1 MKTFGCR
8 LGVCTALVMCASFAA
23 GRAPLPPGA
32 VPPKPWLVINE
43 DNDRYFKCADL
54 PGRVEKTT
62 AEACE
67 KYLDTVVDGGK
78 VTHFFMCVCGQRA
91 SYDSKAWEPIWKGL
105 EGVERDGSPATN
117 NAWCVNA
124 KKMSDAGVDPYA
136 IWTRRCR
143 EKGVSPW
150 ISMRMNDIHFCSVSN
165 YFRTESFWTEHPE
178 LHLKRPEQKPSWN
191 EHAFNYKYAKVRRH
205 AFAMVDEILDRWD
218 ADGIELDWLRFE
230 KHLTLGKEESL
241 SYVLTDFMRGARKRA
256 DAAAKRRG
264 HPVRI
269 AVRIPPVYALARHLG
284 YDPET
289 WAKEELVDIITVCN
303 AYSASNFD
311 FDIADWQAR
320 IRRANPSVTVLPGT
334 DIPFAC
340 MPANDSFKLMANGE
354 NMGVR
359 RGWCAVHANPE
370 GFYFFNVPYLDDA
383 ARREI
388 YSRSL
393 QPERLERL
401 SRRFIVSYH
410 DIAAKGKCRP
420 RQLPVTLDRPQTLV
434 TRAARGKNDA
444 FAYVVAGFAGAN
456 PRLPPSVTLNGVAAV
471 GEPERLSNARP
482 YGGGLAKSAVRWMF
496 PGCALKSGENEIGFS
511 ANTDGKAQVVWCEI
525 ALPEPGQVPR
535 DFKRMPY
542 NNPGA
547 TSFLGVGLWAWPM
560 AFDYDGDGD
569 LDLVVSCPDTPYNG
583 TYFFENATPKGEK
596 NAKPIFKRGMRQG
609 RGYGNTMVTSY
620 RGKPV
625 VTRPGHVVWNPQ
637 ADICGEAT
645 PVKGLPPNVH
655 PNRVRGNTWRFVDWD
670 GNGQE
675 DLLIGVGDWT
685 DYGWANAYD
694 AHGSWTNGPLRG
706 LLYVCRHVKGEGPDA
721 EYAPAE
727 KVLLADGAP
736 LEVFGNPMPMAADWD
751 GDGDLDLICGS
762 FMDDFTF
769 FENVGTRA
777 TPRFMIGRKL
787 TAADGKKLA
796 MDLQM
801 ITPSAVDW
809 DGDGRL
815 DIICG
820 DEDGRVAFIRN
831 TGRLEKGMPVFEK
844 PYYFRQEADC
854 VKFGALSTPFAC
866 DWDGDGDWDII
877 TGNSA
882 GYIAFIENLSGQGVA
897 KPRWAEPKLLSAGG
911 QTIRIQA
918 GENGSIQGPC
928 EAKWGYTVLS
938 VADWD
943 GDGHL
948 DIVCNS
954 IFGDVI
960 WYRNPGR
967 KGTLDLEPARP
978 VEVEWEGEQP
988 ALAWGWR
995 KPQGKALLTQWRT
1008 SAVAIDWDKDGLTD
1022 LVMLDQEGYLCL
1034 FKRAR
1039 GADGRLVLLAPRR
1052 VFADGKGNLYR
1063 FSDKTAGASGR
1074 RKFCFVDWD
1083 CDGKLDIAINDRNAF
1098 LYKQLGLR
1106 PEGVWRFRNAWLMGE
1121 KRLQGH
1127 TSCPTWTDFDGDGLP
1142 ELLVGAE
1149 DGFFYTLANPL
1160 VETNR

>member
-1 MKTFGCR
+1 MKEYSIGILTCC
-8 LGVCTALVMCASFAA
+8 LACAAFA

-43 DNDRYFKCADL
+43 DNDRYFKRADL
-54 PGRVEKTT
+54 PGNIEKTT

-67 KYLDTVVDGGK
+67 QYLDTVLDGGK

-105 EGVERDGSPATN
+105 DGVEVNGSPATN
-117 NAWCVNA
+117 NLWCINA
-124 KKMSDAGVDPYA
+124 KKMSDAGIDPYA

-150 ISMRMNDIHFCSVSN
+150 ISMRMNDVHFCHVTN
-165 YFRTESFWTEHPE
+165 YFRTESFWTDHPE
-178 LHLKRPEQKPSWN
+178 LHIKRPEQKPSWN

-218 ADGIELDWLRFE
+218 ADGIELDWLRFPNN
-230 KHLTLGKEESL
+230 LTLGKEEEL
-241 SYVLTDFMRGARKRA
+241 SHVLTDFMREVRKHA

-269 AVRIPPVYALARHLG
+269 ATRIPTVYAVARHLG
-284 YDPET
+284 FDPET
-289 WAKEELVDIITVCN
+289 WAREGHE
-303 AYSASNFD
+303 
-311 FDIADWQAR
+311 
-320 IRRANPSVTVLPGT
+320 
-334 DIPFAC
+334 
-340 MPANDSFKLMANGE
+340 SFKMMANGE

-383 ARREI
+383 ARNEI

-401 SRRFIVSYH
+401 SRRFVVSFH
-410 DIAAKGKCRP
+410 DIAAKDKCRP

-434 TRAARGKNDA
+434 TRAARGKGDA
-444 FAYVVAGFAGAN
+444 FAYVVAGFSGAN
-456 PRLPPSVTLNGVAAV
+456 PRLPPSVTLNGVAAA

-482 YGGGLAKSAVRWMF
+482 YGGGLAKSAVRWKF
-496 PGCALKSGENEIGFS
+496 PASALKSGENEIGFS
-511 ANTDGKAQVVWCEI
+511 ANPDGKAQVVWCEI
-525 ALPEPGQVPR
+525 ALPEPGGTPR
-535 DFKRMPY
+535 DFERMEY

-547 TSFLGVGLWAWPM
+547 TSYLGVGLWAWPM

-569 LDLVVSCPDTPYNG
+569 LDLVVSCPDVPYNG
-583 TYFFENATPKGEK
+583 TYFFENAAPKGEK
-596 NAKPIFKRGMRQG
+596 NAKPIFKKAKRLGK
-609 RGYGNTMVTSY
+609 GYGNTVVTSY

-625 VTRPGHVVWNPQ
+625 VTRPGHAVWNPQ
-637 ADICGEAT
+637 ADICGTAT

-655 PNRVRGNTWRFVDWD
+655 PNKVRGNTWRFVDWD
-670 GNGQE
+670 GDGA
-675 DLLIGVGDWT
+675 DDILVGVGDWT

-706 LLYVCRHVKGEGPDA
+706 LLYVCRHVKGDGPDA

-727 KVLLADGAP
+727 KVLLAEGAP
-736 LEVFGNPMPMAADWD
+736 LEVYGNPMPMAADWD

-777 TPRFMIGRKL
+777 APRFVSGRKL
-787 TAADGKKLA
+787 KAADGKKLA

-866 DWDGDGDWDII
+866 DWDGDGDWDVIA
-877 TGNSA
+877 GNSA
-882 GYIAFIENLSGQGVA
+882 GYLAFIENLSGAGVA

-911 QTIRIQA
+911 RTIRIQA
-918 GENGSIQGPC
+918 GANGSIQGPC
-928 EAKWGYTVLS
+928 EAKWGYTVPT

-943 GDGHL
+943 GDGNL

-960 WYRNPGR
+960 WYRNPGGSRSCATENPGGSRSCATENTPGR
-967 KGTLDLEPARP
+967 KVVLDLEPARP
-978 VEVEWEGEQP
+978 VEVEWEGAQP

-1039 GADGRLVLLAPRR
+1039 GADGRLVLQSPRR

-1074 RKFCFVDWD
+1074 RKLCFVDWD
-1083 CDGKLDIAINDRNAF
+1083 CDGKLDIATSSSACVR
-1098 LYKQLGLR
+1098 R
-1106 PEGVWRFRNAWLMGE
+1106 VCGVSATRG
-1121 KRLQGH
+1121 
-1127 TSCPTWTDFDGDGLP
+1127 
-1142 ELLVGAE
+1142 
-1149 DGFFYTLANPL
+1149 
-1160 VETNR
+1160 

>member
-8 LGVCTALVMCASFAA
+8 LGVCTALAMCTSFAA

-67 KYLDTVVDGGK
+67 RYVDTVLDGGK

-205 AFAMVDEILDRWD
+205 AYAMVDEILDRWD

-241 SYVLTDFMRGARKRA
+241 SYVLTDFMRDVRTRT

-289 WAKEELVDIITVCN
+289 WAKEGLVDIITVCN

-354 NMGVR
+354 NMPVR

-383 ARREI
+383 ARHEI

-434 TRAARGKNDA
+434 TRAARGKN
-444 FAYVVAGFAGAN
+444 
-456 PRLPPSVTLNGVAAV
+456 P
-471 GEPERLSNARP
+471 
-482 YGGGLAKSAVRWMF
+482 
-496 PGCALKSGENEIGFS
+496 
-511 ANTDGKAQVVWCEI
+511 I
-525 ALPEPGQVPR
+525 ASP
-535 DFKRMPY
+535 
-542 NNPGA
+542 
-547 TSFLGVGLWAWPM
+547 T
-560 AFDYDGDGD
+560 
-569 LDLVVSCPDTPYNG
+569 
-583 TYFFENATPKGEK
+583 
-596 NAKPIFKRGMRQG
+596 RG
-609 RGYGNTMVTSY
+609 
-620 RGKPV
+620 P
-625 VTRPGHVVWNPQ
+625 
-637 ADICGEAT
+637 
-645 PVKGLPPNVH
+645 
-655 PNRVRGNTWRFVDWD
+655 
-670 GNGQE
+670 
-675 DLLIGVGDWT
+675 
-685 DYGWANAYD
+685 
-694 AHGSWTNGPLRG
+694 
-706 LLYVCRHVKGEGPDA
+706 
-721 EYAPAE
+721 
-727 KVLLADGAP
+727 
-736 LEVFGNPMPMAADWD
+736 
-751 GDGDLDLICGS
+751 
-762 FMDDFTF
+762 
-769 FENVGTRA
+769 
-777 TPRFMIGRKL
+777 
-787 TAADGKKLA
+787 TAADSRKAPCAGSFR
-796 MDLQM
+796 
-801 ITPSAVDW
+801 PPRS
-809 DGDGRL
+809 R
-815 DIICG
+815 
-820 DEDGRVAFIRN
+820 RVKTKSVSRPIPTAR
-831 TGRLEKGMPVFEK
+831 R
-844 PYYFRQEADC
+844 RS
-854 VKFGALSTPFAC
+854 FGAKSRCRNRASRPAT
-866 DWDGDGDWDII
+866 
-877 TGNSA
+877 S
-882 GYIAFIENLSGQGVA
+882 SGC
-897 KPRWAEPKLLSAGG
+897 PT
-911 QTIRIQA
+911 TI
-918 GENGSIQGPC
+918 
-928 EAKWGYTVLS
+928 
-938 VADWD
+938 
-943 GDGHL
+943 
-948 DIVCNS
+948 
-954 IFGDVI
+954 
-960 WYRNPGR
+960 
-967 KGTLDLEPARP
+967 PARR
-978 VEVEWEGEQP
+978 
-988 ALAWGWR
+988 ASSAW
-995 KPQGKALLTQWRT
+995 
-1008 SAVAIDWDKDGLTD
+1008 D
-1022 LVMLDQEGYLCL
+1022 
-1034 FKRAR
+1034 
-1039 GADGRLVLLAPRR
+1039 
-1052 VFADGKGNLYR
+1052 
-1063 FSDKTAGASGR
+1063 SGR
-1074 RKFCFVDWD
+1074 GR
-1083 CDGKLDIAINDRNAF
+1083 
-1098 LYKQLGLR
+1098 
-1106 PEGVWRFRNAWLMGE
+1106 WRSITTA
-1121 KRLQGH
+1121 
-1127 TSCPTWTDFDGDGLP
+1127 TATWTWW
-1142 ELLVGAE
+1142 
-1149 DGFFYTLANPL
+1149 
-1160 VETNR
+1160 

>member
-8 LGVCTALVMCASFAA
+8 LGVCTALAMCTSFAA

-43 DNDRYFKCADL
+43 DNDRYFKRADL
-54 PGRVEKTT
+54 PGNIEKTT

-67 KYLDTVVDGGK
+67 QYLDTVLDGGK

-143 EKGVSPW
+143 KKGVSPW

-205 AFAMVDEILDRWD
+205 AYAMVDEILDRWD

-241 SYVLTDFMRGARKRA
+241 SYVLTDFMRGVRKRA
-256 DAAAKRRG
+256 DTAAKRRG

-289 WAKEELVDIITVCN
+289 WAKEGLVDIITVCN

-311 FDIADWQAR
+311 FDVADWQAR

-354 NMGVR
+354 NMPVR

-370 GFYFFNVPYLDDA
+370 GFYFFNVPYLDAA
-383 ARREI
+383 ARNEI

-420 RQLPVTLDRPQTLV
+420 RQLPVTLDRSRTLV

-456 PRLPPSVTLNGVAAV
+456 PRLPPSVMLNGVAAV

-496 PGCALKSGENEIGFS
+496 PGCALKPGENEIGFS
-511 ANTDGKAQVVWCEI
+511 ANPDGKAQIVWCEI
-525 ALPEPGQVPR
+525 ALPEPGKTPR
-535 DFKRMPY
+535 DFERMHY

-583 TYFFENATPKGEK
+583 TYFFENTTPKGEK
-596 NAKPIFKRGMRQG
+596 NAKPVFKRGMRQG
-609 RGYGNTMVTSY
+609 KGYGNTVVTSY

-625 VTRPGHVVWNPQ
+625 VTRPGYAVWNPQ
-637 ADICGEAT
+637 ADICGEAV
-645 PVKGLPPNVH
+645 PVKGLPTNVH
-655 PNRVRGNTWRFVDWD
+655 PNKVRGNTWRFVDWD
-670 GNGQE
+670 GDGQE
-675 DLLIGVGDWT
+675 DILVGVGDWT

-727 KVLLADGAP
+727 QVRVVNLGLTNGAP
-736 LEVFGNPMPMAADWD
+736 LEVYGNPMPMAADWD

-777 TPRFMIGRKL
+777 APRFAAGRKL

-866 DWDGDGDWDII
+866 DWDGDGDWDVIA
-877 TGNSA
+877 GNSA
-882 GYIAFIENLSGQGVA
+882 GYLAFIENLSGAGVA

-911 QTIRIQA
+911 
-918 GENGSIQGPC
+918 
-928 EAKWGYTVLS
+928 
-938 VADWD
+938 
-943 GDGHL
+943 
-948 DIVCNS
+948 
-954 IFGDVI
+954 
-960 WYRNPGR
+960 
-967 KGTLDLEPARP
+967 
-978 VEVEWEGEQP
+978 EV
-988 ALAWGWR
+988 
-995 KPQGKALLTQWRT
+995 
-1008 SAVAIDWDKDGLTD
+1008 GLH
-1022 LVMLDQEGYLCL
+1022 
-1034 FKRAR
+1034 
-1039 GADGRLVLLAPRR
+1039 GADGGGLGRRRESRHRVQLHLRRRDLVPKPGREGRARPR
-1052 VFADGKGNLYR
+1052 
-1063 FSDKTAGASGR
+1063 AGASGGGR
-1074 RKFCFVDWD
+1074 MGGRAARARVGLAQAAGQGASHAVAHVGGGDRLGQGRPHGPRDARPGRIPLPLQACARGGRTSRPPVAAPRVRGRQGQPLPLLGQ
-1083 CDGKLDIAINDRNAF
+1083 DGGRERAAQALFRG
-1098 LYKQLGLR
+1098 LGLR
-1106 PEGVWRFRNAWLMGE
+1106 RQARHRDQRPQCVPLQAARPASGGRVALPQRVADGREAPAGAHELSHLD
-1121 KRLQGH
+1121 RLRRRRSARTPRRRG
-1127 TSCPTWTDFDGDGLP
+1127 GR
-1142 ELLVGAE
+1142 LLLHARE
-1149 DGFFYTLANPL
+1149 ST
-1160 VETNR
+1160 R